1 LTSIASPLVSLGSA
15 AVNHLL
21 RSSRR
26 QRPEDLE
33 PMLLPARLV
42 VRGSTGP
49 HGSRSDVG

>member
-1 LTSIASPLVSLGSA
+1 LVSLGSA

-21 RSSRR
+21 KSSRR

-42 VRGSTGP
+42 VRGSTGSQANRP
-49 HGSRSDVG
+49 GIG